1 MNVHAAIRRNH
12 SHGRREL
19 GARTSSIRL
28 AAPEDG
34 VMDEMLGRA
43 GDAIATG
50 IATEI
55 LRIVFRHRRLRQ
67 TAGHCVTDPCPTCLA
82 PHLECV
88 KRFVLANE
96 PVHFVLPAFPVKSP
110 SRRKTIG
117 PLPDLAEELA
127 LSFLQSVCDEVADVH
142 RPGARIT
149 ICSDGRVFSDIVG
162 VTDEAVTRYGAEIA
176 SIVAASGRHSLD
188 FFKLEDLFGTG
199 DFEAMRA
206 QLVEHYAE
214 PLEVI
219 RERIRTEDPH
229 RALFCGVLRFL
240 LEDRMGQGSGK
251 TRSRLQKECKADAYR
266 MIQRSNAWSRLV
278 AGNFPNAVRLSIHPQ
293 EVHAEKIGIRLG
305 ETPDAWLTP
314 WHSAVLKSR
323 ERFRLVHREEA
334 EALGARLVYRSG
346 HPSHYELAA

>member
-1 MNVHAAIRRNH
+1 MP
-12 SHGRREL
+12 G
-19 GARTSSIRL
+19 TSSTKDVTSELWGTHMNARSSSDCL
-28 AAPEDG
+28 AA
-34 VMDEMLGRA
+34 
-43 GDAIATG
+43 
-50 IATEI
+50 EI
-55 LRIVFRHRRLRQ
+55 LRIVFRHRRLRH
-67 TAGHCVTDPCPTCLA
+67 TAGDCVADPCPTCLA
-82 PHLECV
+82 PHLERV
-88 KRFVLANE
+88 KRFVLAGE

-127 LSFLQSVCDEVADVH
+127 LQFLQSVCDEVGAVH

-176 SIVAASGRHSLD
+176 SIVAALGGRSLD
-188 FFKLEDLFGTG
+188 FFSLDDLFEKA
-199 DFEAMRA
+199 DFETMRLD
-206 QLVEHYAE
+206 LVERYAE
-214 PLEVI
+214 PLAAI
-219 RERIRTEDPH
+219 RERTRTEDAH
-229 RALFCGVLRFL
+229 RSLFCGVLRFL
-240 LEDRMGQGSGK
+240 LEDRMGQGTGK
-251 TRSRLQKECKADAYR
+251 TRSRLQKEAKADAYR

-278 AGNFPNAVRLSIHPQ
+278 ADHFPHAVRLSIHPQ
-293 EVHAEKIGIRLG
+293 EIHSEKIGIRLG

-314 WHSAVLKSR
+314 WHSAVLRSQ

>member
-1 MNVHAAIRRNH
+1 VNAPAPTRCR
-12 SHGRREL
+12 
-19 GARTSSIRL
+19 SSSDRL
-28 AAPEDG
+28 
-34 VMDEMLGRA
+34 
-43 GDAIATG
+43 
-50 IATEI
+50 ATEI
-55 LRIVFRHRRLRQ
+55 LRIIFRHRRLRH
-67 TAGHCVTDPCPTCLA
+67 TGGGCVADPCPNCLA
-82 PHLECV
+82 PHLERV
-88 KRFVLANE
+88 KRFVLAGE

-127 LSFLQSVCDEVADVH
+127 LSFLQSVCDDVAAVH
-142 RPGARIT
+142 GPGARIT

-162 VTDEAVTRYGAEIA
+162 VSDEAVTRYGAQIA
-176 SIVAASGRHSLD
+176 SMAAALGAGSLD
-188 FFKLEDLFGTG
+188 FFSLEDLFETT

-206 QLVEHYAE
+206 HLVERHAE
-214 PLEVI
+214 PLAGI
-219 RERIRTEDPH
+219 AERTRTQDAH

-240 LEDRMGQGSGK
+240 LEDRMGQGTGK
-251 TRSRLQKECKADAYR
+251 TRSRLQKEAKADAYR

-278 AGNFPNAVRLSIHPQ
+278 AGNFPDAVRLSVHPQ

-346 HPSHYELAA
+346 QPSHYELAA

>member
-1 MNVHAAIRRNH
+1 VNAHAPTRCR
-12 SHGRREL
+12 
-19 GARTSSIRL
+19 SSSDL
-28 AAPEDG
+28 
-34 VMDEMLGRA
+34 L
-43 GDAIATG
+43 
-50 IATEI
+50 ATEI

-67 TAGHCVTDPCPTCLA
+67 TGGGCVADPCPTCLA
-82 PHLECV
+82 PHLGRV
-88 KRFVLANE
+88 KRFVLAGE

-127 LSFLQSVCDEVADVH
+127 LSFLQSVCDEVAALH
-142 RPGARIT
+142 GPGARIT

-176 SIVAASGRHSLD
+176 SIVAALGAGSLD
-188 FFKLEDLFGTG
+188 FFSLEDLFEDP

-206 QLVEHYAE
+206 QLVERYAE
-214 PLEVI
+214 PLAAI
-219 RERIRTEDPH
+219 RERTRTEDAH
-229 RALFCGVLRFL
+229 RAMFCGVLRFL
-240 LEDRMGQGSGK
+240 LEDRMGQGTAK

-278 AGNFPNAVRLSIHPQ
+278 ADSFPDAVRLSIHPQ
-293 EVHAEKIGIRLG
+293 ELHAEKIGIRLG

-314 WHSAVLKSR
+314 WHSAVLKSQ
-323 ERFRLVHREEA
+323 ESLRLVHREEA
-334 EALGARLVYRSG
+334 EALGARLVYRCG